1 MYLKKIA
8 LAVLGFFILSFASGF
23 IIWCNDLTKHESELQ
38 TYIRLAVKD
47 AIINVQTT
55 EQEGLN
61 FTVANARVS
70 QEKYEAYLA
79 DLKSSAGKNPAV
91 DETLKT
97 IRTFLNNNNEALR
110 STKID
115 GEGLFRPI
123 QFGMTYLDKELF
135 EESFKKS
142 LSNLIEVNYNSD
154 HNISKS
160 FTCYDALH
168 VYTET
173 INFNIDGPYV
183 VPLTDTDDKTKQF
196 LRQLYGID
204 KASEYIAGY
213 NDALGA
219 DSASLGISTNTVP
232 DFYVYY
238 DITVD
243 VPWGSSTAFPFL
255 SKSVW
260 ENRGFKNIEY
270 SDPANQDVTDAQR
283 FIRWHSD
290 STVETYKYRYVLLN

>member
-23 IIWCNDLTKHESELQ
+23 IIWYNDLTKHESDLQ

-61 FTVANARVS
+61 FIVANKRRES
-70 QEKYEAYLA
+70 TEKYEEYLKA
-79 DLKSSAGKNPAV
+79 LEPSAENNPAI

-97 IRTFLNNNNEALR
+97 IRTFLNNNKDLQ
-110 STKID
+110 D

-142 LSNLIEVNYNSD
+142 LSNLIAVNYNSD
-154 HNISKS
+154 HNTSKS

-168 VYTET
+168 VYTDD
-173 INFNIDGPYV
+173 IKFKIAGPNV
-183 VPLTDTDDKTKQF
+183 VSLADTDDDTKQF

-204 KASEYIAGY
+204 KASEYISDY
-213 NDALGA
+213 NNKLG
-219 DSASLGISTNTVP
+219 DNSASLGISTNTVP

-255 SKSVW
+255 SKYVW
-260 ENRGFKNIEY
+260 DNRGFTNIEY
-270 SDPANQDVTDAQR
+270 SDPANPDVTDGQR